1 MNAGFEALALIIGLA
16 TVLSFIAKKTEQPT
30 VISYILT
37 GLILGPVG
45 IGLLG
50 QTETTQLFSELG
62 LVFLLFFIGLEI
74 NISKIREVLEPTVLI
89 GIAQMALSAAL
100 GFATGFLLGFTVI
113 ESVFLGAAAMFSS
126 TALVVKILT
135 DKDEAST
142 LPGRLDIGILL
153 IQDIVVVLILAI
165 LTANFNSITGTLLR
179 FGEILAMIGLVG
191 GISLASSK
199 YLLPKV
205 FKKTSINKHAFFIY
219 GIAWAFILISGAQ
232 YLDLSLEIGAF
243 FAGLSL
249 AQLPYSSELQ
259 EKSATT
265 NRPIMA
271 LFFIN
276 FGLQILPE
284 QLSTYFIEAV
294 LASAVLMI
302 GKFGIFFGLTDHMK
316 FTPQTSF
323 KTSIN
328 MTQISEFSLILGALA
343 ASEQLIG
350 QNFLG
355 FISLV
360 AIITMS
366 SSSYLLNFNEKIY
379 RELEGLV
386 KKITTDEGEDV
397 EIERMDNHAIIIG
410 YNRITERLLPLL
422 KETYSNVVVVDK
434 NPENTREL
442 SESPYEYIYGD
453 FNHGEIR
460 KAAAIEKAGIIISIS
475 KDKKVNHQ
483 ILRDK
488 ERETIAFLEADSF
501 EDTAELYEKNADYVI
516 IENIVTGDKMAD
528 YLELYLEDPNLF
540 QEEIDGDLETIHW
553 GGRNG

>member
-16 TVLSFIAKKTEQPT
+16 TVLSFIAKKTGQPT

-89 GIAQMALSAAL
+89 GIAQMVLSAAL

-113 ESVFLGAAAMFSS
+113 ESVFFGAAAMFSS

-165 LTANFNSITGTLLR
+165 LTANFNSITGTLFR
-179 FGEILAMIGLVG
+179 FGEILVMIGLVG

-205 FKKTSINKHAFFIY
+205 FKKTSIDKHAFFIY

-232 YLDLSLEIGAF
+232 HLDLSLEIGAF

-259 EKSATT
+259 EKV
-265 NRPIMA
+265 RPLTDLFMA

-284 QLSTYFIEAV
+284 QLSAYFVEAV

-379 RELEGLV
+379 REVEGLV
-386 KKITTDEGEDV
+386 KNITTDEGEDV
-397 EIERMDNHAIIIG
+397 EIERMDNHAIILG
-410 YNRITERLLPLL
+410 YNRVTERL
-422 KETYSNVVVVDK
+422 
-434 NPENTREL
+434 
-442 SESPYEYIYGD
+442 
-453 FNHGEIR
+453 
-460 KAAAIEKAGIIISIS
+460 
-475 KDKKVNHQ
+475 
-483 ILRDK
+483 
-488 ERETIAFLEADSF
+488 
-501 EDTAELYEKNADYVI
+501 
-516 IENIVTGDKMAD
+516 
-528 YLELYLEDPNLF
+528 
-540 QEEIDGDLETIHW
+540 
-553 GGRNG
+553 

>member
-1 MNAGFEALALIIGLA
+1 
-16 TVLSFIAKKTEQPT
+16 
-30 VISYILT
+30 
-37 GLILGPVG
+37 
-45 IGLLG
+45 
-50 QTETTQLFSELG
+50 
-62 LVFLLFFIGLEI
+62 
-74 NISKIREVLEPTVLI
+74 
-89 GIAQMALSAAL
+89 
-100 GFATGFLLGFTVI
+100 
-113 ESVFLGAAAMFSS
+113 
-126 TALVVKILT
+126 
-135 DKDEAST
+135 
-142 LPGRLDIGILL
+142 
-153 IQDIVVVLILAI
+153 
-165 LTANFNSITGTLLR
+165 
-179 FGEILAMIGLVG
+179 
-191 GISLASSK
+191 GISLASSR
-199 YLLPKV
+199 YLLPKM
-205 FKKTSINKHAFFIY
+205 FNKTSIDKHAFFIY
-219 GIAWAFILISGAQ
+219 GVAWAFILISGAQ

-259 EKSATT
+259 ERV
-265 NRPIMA
+265 RPLTDLFMA

-284 QLSTYFIEAV
+284 QLSTYFVEAV

-379 RELEGLV
+379 REVEGLV
-386 KKITTDEGEDV
+386 KNITTDEGEDV

-410 YNRITERLLPLL
+410 YNKITERLLPLL
-422 KETYSNVVVVDK
+422 KETYSNVVVIDK

-460 KAAAIEKAGIIISIS
+460 KAAAIEKAEIIISVS
-475 KDKKVNHQ
+475 KDRKVNHQ

-488 ERETIAFLEADSF
+488 KRETIAFLEADGF
-501 EDTAELYEKNADYVI
+501 EDAAELYEKNADYVM
-516 IENIVTGDKMAD
+516 IENIITGDKMAD
-528 YLELYLEDPNLF
+528 YLDLYLEDPNLF
-540 QEEIDGDLETIHW
+540 QEEIEDDLETIHW